1 MSMPV
6 ILTTSANIH
15 NSLGGIA
22 ASRPAGYNG
31 PVDFPHALRERR
43 THRHLSQLDLALR
56 AGTTQRHLSFIES
69 GRSAPGRNMVIR
81 LAESLELPL
90 RERNELLLAAGY
102 APAYPQ
108 SSLDDPAQAPV
119 RTAIGHILKG
129 HLPYPAL
136 VVDRNGDGPGTNAY
150 RLALHPH
157 GMAPRILNFSERAR
171 HILERTS
178 QLGELHAELTQNV
191 PEPEPSAG
199 HLGFAVPL
207 RLRTS
212 RGELRLM
219 TTVTT
224 FATAVDV
231 TLAELKL
238 EAFLPVDQATAEAL
252 QVAGDPSTGPASPG
266 PAELG

>member
-1 MSMPV
+1 
-6 ILTTSANIH
+6 
-15 NSLGGIA
+15 
-22 ASRPAGYNG
+22 
-31 PVDFPHALRERR
+31 VDFPHALRERR
-43 THRHLSQLDLALR
+43 TRRHLSQLDLA
-56 AGTTQRHLSFIES
+56 
-69 GRSAPGRNMVIR
+69 
-81 LAESLELPL
+81 L

-108 SSLDDPAQAPV
+108 SSLDDPALAPV

-136 VVDRNGDGPGTNAY
+136 VVDRNGDVVAVNEALDLITEGADPGLVGPGTNAY

-157 GMAPRILNFSERAR
+157 GMAPRILNFSEWAR

-178 QLGELHAELTQNV
+178 QLGELHAELTQYV
-191 PEPEPSAG
+191 PELEPSAG

-252 QVAGDPSTGPASPG
+252 QLAGDPSAGPASPG